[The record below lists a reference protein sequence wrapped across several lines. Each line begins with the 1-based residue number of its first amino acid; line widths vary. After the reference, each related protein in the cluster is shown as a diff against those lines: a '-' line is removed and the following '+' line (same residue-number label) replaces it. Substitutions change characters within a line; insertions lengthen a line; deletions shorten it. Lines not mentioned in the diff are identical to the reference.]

1 VITRSQAEKVQLFRN
16 SDYGVFSMSSS
27 QLAGDTKYLFKREN
41 TWWVKVAVPRQ
52 LRSTLGYD
60 LRRSLRTHDIDVA
73 RKARWEAIKEL
84 RDKIEKSKAAHGAE
98 AVEAGSKP
106 VEKGNGSRQ
115 AARGAQT
122 IDQHIVEIVSDS
134 GEGAQKCG
142 QILGLVSGK
151 MGNGV
156 WTVEI
161 IPAEIQPPA
170 REPQGASGIRV
181 RMGSHYVT
189 NMGNQADMVV
199 AFNEQVLYSRI
210 SNGAYKEGTVVLLEN
225 MWAEDPEEKIRNQ
238 YREALADF
246 QARGLVVYEL
256 PLQKECLKL
265 VKDPRKGKNMFVLGM
280 LCRIYRRDIEKAK
293 EEIAKIF
300 KRKSEKIIKINHDLF
315 DAGYAFAR
323 DNIDYEYEI
332 PSTDDE
338 RLESAIVV
346 NGNTAAGLGVMAAG
360 IDLVAMYP
368 ITPATSASHYL
379 AEDFHLTG
387 GFVHQAEDEIAAIGF
402 AIGASYAGK
411 TACTITSGPGIA
423 LKTEMIG
430 LAVMAEIP
438 LVIIDVQR
446 GGPSTGL
453 PTKVEQGD
461 LLASLYGSP
470 GDSPKVV
477 IAAATIS
484 ECFHFVIM
492 ARKLA
497 ESFRTP
503 VLLLTDANLAT
514 GVQPI
519 ARPDVSDEWFAPPLD
534 QSAWDEHVAPYDWD
548 ETSGLSERPIPGMR
562 GGEYILTGLAH
573 NRNSKIAYDTASNQE
588 GDDMRSRKLAALSA
602 TLKPPEVHG
611 DPTGDLLIVG
621 WGSTL
626 GAIEEAVDLARVQ
639 GKKVSS
645 LHLRFLSPLEPG
657 LKDIFAGFK
666 KVMTIELNYSDDP
679 DAPLINEETRRYA
692 QLALVLRAHTL
703 LDIDCWSVVPGHP
716 LSPHRIGSVIDAR
729 LEKLEGAE

>member
-1 VITRSQAEKVQLFRN
+1 M
-16 SDYGVFSMSSS
+16 SDT
-27 QLAGDTKYLFKREN
+27 QLASDSKYLFKRDK
-41 TWWVKVAVPRQ
+41 TWWVKLSVPRP
-52 LRSTLGYD
+52 LRSQLGFD
-60 LRRSLRTHDIDVA
+60 LRRSLHTHDIDEA
-73 RKARWEAIKEL
+73 RAARWDAIEEFRGKIDEIRTEQHADVASADVGATADDQDAAVTAKKGVQQ
-84 RDKIEKSKAAHGAE
+84 RD
-98 AVEAGSKP
+98 
-106 VEKGNGSRQ
+106 Q
-115 AARGAQT
+115 L
-122 IDQHIVEIVSDS
+122 IVEIVSDS

-170 REPQGASGIRV
+170 RERQGASGIRV
-181 RMGSHYVT
+181 RIGSKEVT
-189 NMGNQADMVV
+189 NMGNEADMVV

-210 SNGAYKEGTVVLLEN
+210 DNGAYRQGTVVLLES
-225 MWAEDPEEKIRNQ
+225 MWADDPDERIQKQ
-238 YREALADF
+238 YQEALADF
-246 QARGLVVYEL
+246 SARGLIVHEL
-256 PLQKECLKL
+256 PIQKECLKL
-265 VKDPRKGKNMFVLGM
+265 VNDPRKGKNMFVFGM
-280 LCRIYRRDIEKAK
+280 LCRIYRRDTDKAK
-293 EEIAKIF
+293 NEIAKIF
-300 KRKSEKIIKINHDLF
+300 KKKSDKVIKINHELF

-323 DNIDYEYEI
+323 DNINYEFEI
-332 PSTDDE
+332 PAAEED
-338 RLESAIVV
+338 RLESPVV
-346 NGNTAAGLGVMAAG
+346 INGNTAVGLGVMAAG
-360 IDLVAMYP
+360 IELVSMYP

-411 TACTITSGPGIA
+411 TACTITSGPGMA

-430 LAVMAEIP
+430 LAVMAEVP
-438 LVIIDVQR
+438 LVIVDVQR
-446 GGPSTGL
+446 GSPSTGL

-461 LLASLYGSP
+461 LLSCLYGAP

-484 ECFHFVIM
+484 ECFHFVVM

-503 VLLLTDANLAT
+503 VIILTDANLAT

-519 ARPDVSDEWFAPPLD
+519 ERPEVSEEWFAPPLD
-534 QSAWDEHVAPYDWD
+534 QSAWDENVAPYDWD
-548 ETSGLSERPIPGMR
+548 ETTGLSDRPIPGMR

-573 NRNSKIAYDTASNQE
+573 NRQSKIAYDSASNQE
-588 GDDMRSRKLAALSA
+588 GMNMRSRKLTTLAA

-626 GAIEEAVDLARVQ
+626 GAIEEAVDLARAQ
-639 GKKVSS
+639 GKKVSTV
-645 LHLRFLSPLEPG
+645 HLRFLSPLEPG
-657 LKDIFAGFK
+657 LKKIFSGFK
-666 KVMTIELNYSDDP
+666 KVMTIEINYSDDSG
-679 DAPLINEETRRYA
+679 APMINEENRRIS

-703 LDIDCWSVVPGHP
+703 IDIDCWSKVPGHP
-716 LSPHRIGSVIDAR
+716 LQPGTIGKVIDAR
-729 LEKLEGAE
+729 LAETEGAESCSA